1 MCLVA
6 VSLAGCAGGGDDF
19 LASKGGS
26 GSALGNLLAFNTTHP
41 AAVATVAGN
50 KEEPLRCP
58 PIEVLDGTASIRV
71 YNGADQSNDNVRY
84 QYSMGD
90 VARECSRAGKEIV
103 IKVGVEGRVLLGPAG
118 APGTFSIPVRIAVRR
133 ESDQKPAVAKLYQVA
148 ATVAP
153 GQTEGDFTL
162 VPEPLTVPLLQTN
175 ADEDYTI
182 LVGFDEHGATPA
194 AKAPARTR
202 KRGTRG

>member
-1 MCLVA
+1 M
-6 VSLAGCAGGGDDF
+6 
-19 LASKGGS
+19 
-26 GSALGNLLAFNTTHP
+26 
-41 AAVATVAGN
+41 AGN

-58 PIEVLDGTASIRV
+58 QIEVLDGTASIRV
-71 YNGADQSNDNVRY
+71 YNGTDQSNDNVRY

-153 GQTEGDFTL
+153 GQTQGDFTL
-162 VPEPLTVPLLQTN
+162 LSEPLTVPLLQTN

-182 LVGFDEHGATPA
+182 LVGFDEHGAAPA

-202 KRGTRG
+202 KTRYPRLDLAAGAAGRAAPGVWQRLNRVHLGLDRNLGPAE